1 MLSDINTYYKV
12 IVIKTYTITPRIKTI
27 PREQIRGYR
36 NGIIHIW
43 TLDLLHSKEVRKN
56 SLLNNRCWVNQ
67 MFIGKNIIL
76 IPIFQHTQK
85 LIPGRL

>member
-27 PREQIRGYR
+27 PREQFRGYR

-43 TLDLLHSKEVRKN
+43 TLDL
-56 SLLNNRCWVNQ
+56 
-67 MFIGKNIIL
+67 
-76 IPIFQHTQK
+76 
-85 LIPGRL
+85 